1 MEFQAFGLPKI
12 LLRTQTQFSH
22 FFLYLRRS
30 FYLRKMEHY
39 FGEIAALFTA
49 VFWTITGM
57 SFESAGKK
65 VGSLSVNLIRLVI
78 AFVIFCVVDYFR
90 RGMVLPFDAGAE
102 RWAWLALSGLVG
114 FVFGDLLLFQAYVIV
129 GARIAMLI
137 MALAPPITAL
147 VGWWILG
154 EILSPMNWVGM
165 FVTLA
170 GISIVILKRE
180 KQDVDLTKRRKI
192 TTNYSIKG
200 ILLAFGG
207 AVGQGVGLVLSK
219 KGMGNYDA
227 FAASHI
233 RVITGM
239 IGFAIIILIT
249 KRYGNVWKAIQH
261 KPAMKRIALGSFFG
275 PFLGVSFS
283 LIAIQHTQAG
293 IAATIMSI
301 VPVLI
306 IPPAI
311 VFFHETVNW
320 KEILGAVITVGG
332 VALFFL

>member
-1 MEFQAFGLPKI
+1 MV
-12 LLRTQTQFSH
+12 
-22 FFLYLRRS
+22 
-30 FYLRKMEHY
+30 MY
-39 FGEIAALFTA
+39 FGEIAALMTA
-49 VFWTITGM
+49 VFWTVTSM

-78 AFVIFCVVDYFR
+78 AFFIYGVVNYFR
-90 RGMVLPFDAGAE
+90 RGLFLPMDAGTE
-102 RWAWLALSGLVG
+102 RWMWLALSGLVG
-114 FVFGDLLLFQAYVIV
+114 FVMGDLLLFQAFVLI
-129 GARIAMLI
+129 GARISMLI
-137 MALAPPITAL
+137 MALAPPITAF
-147 VGWWILG
+147 VSWMILG
-154 EILSPMNWVGM
+154 EVLSPMNWVGM
-165 FVTLA
+165 IVTFT

-180 KQDVDLTKRRKI
+180 KKELDSTKRRKI
-192 TTNYSIKG
+192 TTNYSFTG

-219 KGMGNYDA
+219 KGMGDYDA

-239 IGFAIIILIT
+239 IGFAVILLFT
-249 KRYGNVWKAIQH
+249 KRYGKVWKALHH

-283 LIAIQHTQAG
+283 LLAIQHTQAG

-311 VFFHETVNW
+311 LFFHEKVNW
-320 KEILGAVITVGG
+320 KEIIGAVITVSGI
-332 VALFFL
+332 ALFFL

>member
-1 MEFQAFGLPKI
+1 MQ
-12 LLRTQTQFSH
+12 Q
-22 FFLYLRRS
+22 
-30 FYLRKMEHY
+30 Y
-39 FGEIAALFTA
+39 FGEIAAVLTA
-49 VFWTITGM
+49 VFWTVTSM

-65 VGSLSVNLIRLVI
+65 VGSLSVNLIRLVL
-78 AFVIFCVVDYFR
+78 AFVIYCILNYFR
-90 RGMVLPFDAGAE
+90 RGMILPFDAGAE

-114 FVFGDLLLFQAYVIV
+114 FVIGDLLLFQSYVII

-137 MALAPPITAL
+137 MALAPPITAFA
-147 VGWWILG
+147 GWLILG
-154 EILSPMNWVGM
+154 EMLSPMNWVGM

-180 KQDVDLTKRRKI
+180 KKDLDSTKKRKI
-192 TTNYSIKG
+192 TTNYSVKG

-219 KGMGNYDA
+219 KGMGDYDA

-239 IGFAIIILIT
+239 IGFALLILIT
-249 KRYGNVWKAIQH
+249 KRYGNVWKAIKH
-261 KPAMKRIALGSFFG
+261 RPAMNRIALGSVFG

-283 LIAIQHTQAG
+283 LLAVQHTQAG

-311 VFFHETVNW
+311 LLFHEKVNW

-332 VALFFL
+332 VAIFFL

>member
-1 MEFQAFGLPKI
+1 MG
-12 LLRTQTQFSH
+12 
-22 FFLYLRRS
+22 
-30 FYLRKMEHY
+30 HY
-39 FGEIAALFTA
+39 IGEIAALLTA
-49 VFWTITGM
+49 FFWTVTSM

-65 VGSLSVNLIRLVI
+65 VGSLSVNLIRLI
-78 AFVIFCVVDYFR
+78 LAFFIYAVVNYVR
-90 RGMVLPFDAGAE
+90 RGMILPFDAGAE

-114 FVFGDLLLFQAYVIV
+114 FVIGDLLLFQAFVVI

-137 MALAPPITAL
+137 MALTPPITAFVSWL
-147 VGWWILG
+147 MLG
-154 EILSPMNWVGM
+154 EVLSLMNWVGM
-165 FVTLA
+165 VVTLS

-180 KQDVDLTKRRKI
+180 KQEDDPKKKRKI
-192 TTNYSIKG
+192 TTNYSFKG

-219 KGMGNYDA
+219 KGMGDYDA
-227 FAASHI
+227 FAASQI

-239 IGFAIIILIT
+239 VGFAIILLIY
-249 KRYGNVWKAIQH
+249 KRYGNFWKALKH
-261 KPAMKRIALGSFFG
+261 TSAMKRIALGSFFG

-283 LIAIQHTQAG
+283 LLAIQHTRAG

-311 VFFHETVNW
+311 LFFHEKVNW
-320 KEILGAVITVGG
+320 KEVIGAVITVGG
-332 VALFFL
+332 VAIFFL